1 MLSSMLQL
9 MANHSKIIMC
19 GATAT
24 YNTWGKQQG
33 IRNYENVI
41 TKRIQIK
48 GILYF
53 NDSHNERMSALM
65 EMMAHDMKGNDVI
78 IKGI

>member
-53 NDSHNERMSALM
+53 NDSRNERMSVLM

>member
-1 MLSSMLQL
+1 MLSSLLQL
-9 MANHSKIIMC
+9 MSNHSKIIMC

-53 NDSHNERMSALM
+53 DETHDERISALM
-65 EMMAHDMKGNDVI
+65 EMMAHEVKGHDVV